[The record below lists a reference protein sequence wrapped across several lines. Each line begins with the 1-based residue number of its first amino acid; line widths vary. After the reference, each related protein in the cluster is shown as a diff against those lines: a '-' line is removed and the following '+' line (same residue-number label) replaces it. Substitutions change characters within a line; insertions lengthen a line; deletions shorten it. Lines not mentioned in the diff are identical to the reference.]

1 MRLSPFLHL
10 RRATRFIAH
19 VHETVL
25 FIAANLLREH
35 GQLRQRNGGQRV
47 AARAVNDFAMQT
59 IVRWPDE
66 SGLRNEKHNDGTE
79 SENDAKSY

>member
-10 RRATRFIAH
+10 RRATHFIAH
-19 VHETVL
+19 VRETVL

-66 SGLRNEKHNDGTE
+66 SGLRDEK
-79 SENDAKSY
+79 KR